1 MNGPM
6 YGEDWIRP
14 DGKGGV
20 IIGNVSPVPA
30 EHVSQIVG
38 WIYEAAGDA
47 APIILPRPKTQAV
60 GGSGYGWHVNLDEGT
75 ISARAV
81 RLAPDEART
90 VAAVIAST
98 ADLAE
103 NEPAPDPAE
112 VERVAAFFDEQMDT
126 DPVALA
132 RRLLGSFE
140 VTERVT

>member
-1 MNGPM
+1 MTGPLLD
-6 YGEDWIRP
+6 EDWIRP

-20 IIGNVSPVPA
+20 IIGTASPVSA
-30 EHVSQIVG
+30 EDLPQIIA
-38 WIYEAAGDA
+38 WIYEAAGIPN
-47 APIILPRPKTQAV
+47 PIALPRVKVSAAGENGP
-60 GGSGYGWHVNLDEGT
+60 GWHVNLDDGT
-75 ISARAV
+75 VTVRAV
-81 RLAPDEART
+81 RLPPDEART

-126 DPVALA
+126 DPVTLA